1 MLKVTNIKNILI
13 LISFST
19 IANYSRDGW
28 IYMTVKTN
36 GENFINK
43 KFPKMTFYYGSKG
56 NIGTEIKKYEEILN
70 KEKDIEDICIKI
82 EDTEKITSLKRF
94 FKKCNG
100 LIKIDMSEFI
110 AKNIEN
116 LNSMFDGCK
125 NLEYVNV
132 SNWETKKLEKA
143 DNLFKNCIKLEKIE
157 GLNDWNVCHVVD
169 MCSMFKNCESLEYL
183 DLNNWRPVNVKWYK
197 QMFAGCKKLK
207 ILKFNYL
214 KNLKTN
220 STIFSALFPFS
231 SLSSIILFLN
241 VVIIGV
247 LGVLGNI
254 LLSQTVAQI
263 ASFILFLLYLFIN
276 SILLD
281 GGYDNFFD
289 YGKLKMRSMFNGCSK
304 LKFLSLT
311 KSILETKGRYN
322 LGKSSCFLKS
332 CNDLIAVSINP
343 DSIKRIG
350 YFSNKNVYFCC
361 KKGEKEILNE
371 ITKNKYDSRI
381 IECDLKEVD
390 KFFEENIDLDY
401 ENLKNK
407 FEKIFLNIPD
417 DEQLENPK
425 NNENLEKEEEK

>member
-19 IANYSRDGW
+19 IVNYSKDGW

-36 GENFINK
+36 GEKFINK
-43 KFPKMTFYYGSKG
+43 KFSKMTFYYGTKG
-56 NIGTEIKKYEEILN
+56 NIGTEIKKYKEILN
-70 KEKDIEDICIKI
+70 SEKNIENICIKI

-110 AKNIEN
+110 ARNIEN
-116 LNSMFDGCK
+116 LNQMFNKCE

-132 SNWETKKLEKA
+132 SNWETKKLKKA
-143 DNLFKNCIKLEKIE
+143 DELFKNCKRLKKID
-157 GLNDWNVCHVVD
+157 GLNDWDVYHVVD

-183 DLNNWRPVNVKWYK
+183 DLNNWRPVHVKWYK
-197 QMFAGCKKLK
+197 QMFAGCKNLK

-214 KNLKTN
+214 DNLYTKTSWVIN
-220 STIFSALFPFS
+220 AIPFYDVQNFIS
-231 SLSSIILFLN
+231 FL
-241 VVIIGV
+241 
-247 LGVLGNI
+247 
-254 LLSQTVAQI
+254 
-263 ASFILFLLYLFIN
+263 FILYISFLLMGEQTEPAFTLAVLLWVIRFIVRSVSGIN
-276 SILLD
+276 NFY
-281 GGYDNFFD
+281 GYNL
-289 YGKLKMRSMFNGCSK
+289 LKMRSMFNGCSN
-304 LKFLSLT
+304 LKYLSLN
-311 KSILETKGRYN
+311 KSILKTKGRYL
-322 LGKSSCFLKS
+322 LGKSACFLKS

-390 KFFEENIDLDY
+390 KFFEKNIDLDY

-407 FEKIFLNIPD
+407 FEKNFLNISD
-417 DEQLENPK
+417 NEKLENSK
-425 NNENLEKEEEK
+425 NKENLEKEEE

>member
-1 MLKVTNIKNILI
+1 MTNIKNILI

-43 KFPKMTFYYGSKG
+43 IFPKMTFYKGIKG
-56 NIGTEIKKYEEILN
+56 NIGKMLNTIEEIN
-70 KEKDIEDICIKI
+70 NVEKEFIDICIKVEEI
-82 EDTEKITSLKRF
+82 EKITSLKCY
-94 FKKCNG
+94 FKKCSG
-100 LIKIDMSEFI
+100 LIKIDLSEFI
-110 AKNIEN
+110 AENIKN

-143 DNLFKNCIKLEKIE
+143 DNLFKNCIKLKKIE
-157 GLNDWNVCHVVD
+157 GLNDWEVYNVVD

-220 STIFSALFPFS
+220 STIFSALFPFA
-231 SLSSIILFLN
+231 SLSGIINVIPFCFIMIFLLNIYFALGGSIITLPIVPLASVSIN
-241 VVIIGV
+241 G
-247 LGVLGNI
+247 I
-254 LLSQTVAQI
+254 LV
-263 ASFILFLLYLFIN
+263 
-276 SILLD
+276 D
-281 GGYDNFFD
+281 VGYDNFLD
-289 YGKLKMRSMFNGCSK
+289 YRKLKMRSMFNGCSK
-304 LKFLSLT
+304 LKYISLN
-311 KSILETKGRYN
+311 KSILETKGRYT
-322 LGKSSCFLKS
+322 LGKSACFLKS
-332 CNDLIAVSINP
+332 CNNLIAVSINP

-350 YFSNKNVYFCC
+350 YFANKNVYFCC

-381 IECDLKEVD
+381 VECDLNEVD
-390 KFFEENIDLDY
+390 NFFEKNIDLDY
-401 ENLKNK
+401 ENLKDK

-417 DEQLENPK
+417 NEKLENQK
-425 NNENLEKEEEK
+425 NKESLEKEE

>member
-1 MLKVTNIKNILI
+1 MTNIKNILI

-43 KFPKMTFYYGSKG
+43 IFPKMTFYKGIKG
-56 NIGTEIKKYEEILN
+56 NIGKMLNTIEEIN
-70 KEKDIEDICIKI
+70 NVEKEFIDICIKVEEI
-82 EDTEKITSLKRF
+82 EKITSLKCY
-94 FKKCNG
+94 FKECSG
-100 LIKIDMSEFI
+100 LIKIDLSEFI
-110 AKNIEN
+110 AENIKN

-143 DNLFKNCIKLEKIE
+143 DNLFKNCIKLKKIE
-157 GLNDWNVCHVVD
+157 GLNDWEVYNVVD

-220 STIFSALFPFS
+220 STILNAFVPLS
-231 SLSSIILFLN
+231 SLSSIILLTSSILIFYLGSIN
-241 VVIIGV
+241 KKTAIVNLIYTLV
-247 LGVLGNI
+247 L
-254 LLSQTVAQI
+254 LLS
-263 ASFILFLLYLFIN
+263 
-276 SILLD
+276 LD
-281 GGYDNFFD
+281 WGYDNFFD

-311 KSILETKGRYN
+311 KSILETNGRYN
-322 LGKSSCFLKS
+322 LGKSACFLKS

-407 FEKIFLNIPD
+407 FEKKFVPISDN
-417 DEQLENPK
+417 EKLENETNDK
-425 NNENLEKEEEK
+425 ILEKEE

>member
-1 MLKVTNIKNILI
+1 MTNIKNILI

-43 KFPKMTFYYGSKG
+43 IFPKMTFYKGIKG
-56 NIGTEIKKYEEILN
+56 NIGKMLNTIEEIN
-70 KEKDIEDICIKI
+70 NVEKEFIDICIKVEEI
-82 EDTEKITSLKRF
+82 EKITSLKCY
-94 FKKCNG
+94 FKECSG
-100 LIKIDMSEFI
+100 LIKIDLSEFI
-110 AKNIEN
+110 AENIKN

-143 DNLFKNCIKLEKIE
+143 DNLFKNCIKLKKIE
-157 GLNDWNVCHVVD
+157 GLNDWEVYNVVD

-214 KNLKTN
+214 ENLRTN
-220 STIFSALFPFS
+220 STIFSALFPFA
-231 SLSSIILFLN
+231 SLSGIINVIPFFFIMTFLL
-241 VVIIGV
+241 IIHFA
-247 LGVLGNI
+247 LGGNI
-254 LLSQTVAQI
+254 IIFAIVPL
-263 ASFILFLLYLFIN
+263 ASVSINGILV
-276 SILLD
+276 D
-281 GGYDNFFD
+281 VGYDNFLD
-289 YGKLKMRSMFNGCSK
+289 YRKLKMRSMFNGCSK
-304 LKFLSLT
+304 LKYISLN
-311 KSILETKGRYN
+311 KSILETKGRYT
-322 LGKSSCFLKS
+322 LGKSACFLKS
-332 CNDLIAVSINP
+332 CNDLIAVTVNTN
-343 DSIKRIG
+343 SIKRIG
-350 YFSNKNVYFCC
+350 YFANKNVYFCC

-371 ITKNKYDSRI
+371 ITKNKYDFRI

-407 FEKIFLNIPD
+407 FEKNFLNIPD
-417 DEQLENPK
+417 NEKIENSK
-425 NNENLEKEEEK
+425 NKENLEKEE

>member
-1 MLKVTNIKNILI
+1 MTNIKNILI

-43 KFPKMTFYYGSKG
+43 IFPKMTFYKGIKG
-56 NIGTEIKKYEEILN
+56 NIGKMLNTIEEIN
-70 KEKDIEDICIKI
+70 NVEKEFIDICIKVEEI
-82 EDTEKITSLKRF
+82 EKITSLKCY
-94 FKKCNG
+94 FKECSG
-100 LIKIDMSEFI
+100 LIKIDLSEFI
-110 AKNIEN
+110 AENIKN

-214 KNLKTN
+214 ENLKTN
-220 STIFSALFPFS
+220 STIFSALFPFA
-231 SLSSIILFLN
+231 SLSGIINVIPFFFIVTFLSIIHVALGGS
-241 VVIIGV
+241 IITEI
-247 LGVLGNI
+247 I
-254 LLSQTVAQI
+254 LPLVSVSI
-263 ASFILFLLYLFIN
+263 NGILV
-276 SILLD
+276 D
-281 GGYDNFFD
+281 VGYDNFLD
-289 YGKLKMRSMFNGCSK
+289 YRKLKMRSMFNGCSK
-304 LKFLSLT
+304 LKYLSLN
-311 KSILETKGRYN
+311 KSILETKGRYT
-322 LGKSSCFLKS
+322 LGKSACFLKS
-332 CNDLIAVSINP
+332 CNDLIAVTVNTN
-343 DSIKRIG
+343 SIKRIG
-350 YFSNKNVYFCC
+350 YFANKNVYFCC

-407 FEKIFLNIPD
+407 FEKNFLNISD
-417 DEQLENPK
+417 NEKLENQK
-425 NNENLEKEEEK
+425 NKESLEKKE

>member
-1 MLKVTNIKNILI
+1 MTNIKNILI

-43 KFPKMTFYYGSKG
+43 IFPKMTFYKGIKG
-56 NIGTEIKKYEEILN
+56 NIGKMLNTIEEIN
-70 KEKDIEDICIKI
+70 NVEKEFIDICIKVEEI
-82 EDTEKITSLKRF
+82 EKITSLKCY
-94 FKKCNG
+94 FKECSG
-100 LIKIDMSEFI
+100 LIKIDLSEFI
-110 AKNIEN
+110 AENIKN

-143 DNLFKNCIKLEKIE
+143 DNLFKNCIKLKKIE
-157 GLNDWNVCHVVD
+157 GLNDWKVCHVVD

-214 KNLKTN
+214 ENLKTN
-220 STIFSALFPFS
+220 STIFSALFPFA
-231 SLSSIILFLN
+231 SLSGIINVIPFFFIVTFLSIIHVALGGS
-241 VVIIGV
+241 IITEI
-247 LGVLGNI
+247 I
-254 LLSQTVAQI
+254 LPLVSVSI
-263 ASFILFLLYLFIN
+263 NGILV
-276 SILLD
+276 D
-281 GGYDNFFD
+281 VGYDNFLD
-289 YGKLKMRSMFNGCSK
+289 YRKLKMRSMFNGCSK
-304 LKFLSLT
+304 LKYLSLN
-311 KSILETKGRYN
+311 KSILETKGRYT
-322 LGKSSCFLKS
+322 LGKSACFLKS
-332 CNDLIAVSINP
+332 CNDLIAVTVNTN
-343 DSIKRIG
+343 SIKRIG
-350 YFSNKNVYFCC
+350 YFANKNVYFCC

-371 ITKNKYDSRI
+371 ITKNKYDFRI

-407 FEKIFLNIPD
+407 FEKNFLNIPD
-417 DEQLENPK
+417 NEKIENSK
-425 NNENLEKEEEK
+425 NKENLEKEE

>member
-1 MLKVTNIKNILI
+1 MTNIKNILI

-43 KFPKMTFYYGSKG
+43 IFPKMTFYKGIKG
-56 NIGTEIKKYEEILN
+56 NIGKMLNTIEEIN
-70 KEKDIEDICIKI
+70 NVEKEFIDICIKVEEI
-82 EDTEKITSLKRF
+82 EKITSLKCY
-94 FKKCNG
+94 FKKCSG
-100 LIKIDMSEFI
+100 LIKIDLSEFI
-110 AKNIEN
+110 AENIKN

-143 DNLFKNCIKLEKIE
+143 DNLFKNCVELKKID

-220 STIFSALFPFS
+220 STIFSALFPFA
-231 SLSSIILFLN
+231 SLSGIINVIPFCFIMIFLLNIYFALGGSIITLPIVPLASVSIN
-241 VVIIGV
+241 G
-247 LGVLGNI
+247 I
-254 LLSQTVAQI
+254 LV
-263 ASFILFLLYLFIN
+263 
-276 SILLD
+276 D
-281 GGYDNFFD
+281 VGYDNFLD
-289 YGKLKMRSMFNGCSK
+289 YRKLKMRSMFNGCSK
-304 LKFLSLT
+304 LKYISLN
-311 KSILETKGRYN
+311 KSILETKGRYT
-322 LGKSSCFLKS
+322 LGKSACFLKS
-332 CNDLIAVSINP
+332 CNNLIAVSINP

-350 YFSNKNVYFCC
+350 YFANKNVYFCC

-381 IECDLKEVD
+381 VECDLNEVD
-390 KFFEENIDLDY
+390 NFFEKNIDLDY
-401 ENLKNK
+401 ENLKDK

-417 DEQLENPK
+417 NEKLENQK
-425 NNENLEKEEEK
+425 NKESLEKEE

>member
-1 MLKVTNIKNILI
+1 MVKVTNIKNILI
-13 LISFST
+13 LICFST

-36 GENFINK
+36 GEKFINK
-43 KFPKMTFYYGSKG
+43 EFSKMTFFYGTKG
-56 NIGTEIKKYEEILN
+56 NIGTEITEVEEILN
-70 KEKDIEDICIKI
+70 KGKDIEDICIKI
-82 EDTEKITSLKRF
+82 EDTEKIISLKRF

-110 AKNIEN
+110 ARNIEN
-116 LNSMFDGCK
+116 LNQMFNKCE

-132 SNWETKKLEKA
+132 SNWKTKKLKKA
-143 DNLFKNCIKLEKIE
+143 DELFKNCKRLKKID

-220 STIFSALFPFS
+220 STILNAFVPLS
-231 SLSSIILFLN
+231 SLSSIILLTSSILIFYLGSIN
-241 VVIIGV
+241 KKTAIVNLIYTLV
-247 LGVLGNI
+247 L
-254 LLSQTVAQI
+254 LLS
-263 ASFILFLLYLFIN
+263 
-276 SILLD
+276 LD
-281 GGYDNFFD
+281 WGYDNFFD

-311 KSILETKGRYN
+311 KSILETNGRYN
-322 LGKSSCFLKS
+322 LGKSACFLKS

-371 ITKNKYDSRI
+371 ITKNRYDSRI

-407 FEKIFLNIPD
+407 FEKKFVPISDN
-417 DEQLENPK
+417 EKLENETNDK
-425 NNENLEKEEEK
+425 ILEKEE

>member
-1 MLKVTNIKNILI
+1 MTNIKNILI

-43 KFPKMTFYYGSKG
+43 IFPKMTFYKGIKG
-56 NIGTEIKKYEEILN
+56 NIGKMLNTIEEIN
-70 KEKDIEDICIKI
+70 NVEKEFIDICIKVEEI
-82 EDTEKITSLKRF
+82 EKITSLKCY
-94 FKKCNG
+94 FKKCSG
-100 LIKIDMSEFI
+100 LIKIDLSEFI
-110 AKNIEN
+110 AENIKN
-116 LNSMFDGCK
+116 LNSMFDDCK

-143 DNLFKNCIKLEKIE
+143 DNLFKNCIKLKKIE
-157 GLNDWNVCHVVD
+157 GLNDWKVYNVVD
-169 MCSMFKNCESLEYL
+169 ICSMFKNCESLEYL

-214 KNLKTN
+214 ENLKTN
-220 STIFSALFPFS
+220 STIFSALFPFA
-231 SLSSIILFLN
+231 SLSGIINVIPFFFIVTFLSIIHVALGGS
-241 VVIIGV
+241 IITEI
-247 LGVLGNI
+247 I
-254 LLSQTVAQI
+254 LPL
-263 ASFILFLLYLFIN
+263 ASVSINGILV
-276 SILLD
+276 D
-281 GGYDNFFD
+281 VGYDNFLD
-289 YGKLKMRSMFNGCSK
+289 YRKLKMRSMFNGCSK
-304 LKFLSLT
+304 LKYLSLN

-322 LGKSSCFLKS
+322 LGKSACFLKS
-332 CNDLIAVSINP
+332 CNELVSVTVNP
-343 DSIKRIG
+343 NNIKRIG

-371 ITKNKYDSRI
+371 ITKNRYDSRI

-407 FEKIFLNIPD
+407 FEKKFVPISDN
-417 DEQLENPK
+417 EKLENEI
-425 NNENLEKEEEK
+425 NEKILEKEE

>member
-1 MLKVTNIKNILI
+1 
-13 LISFST
+13 
-19 IANYSRDGW
+19 
-28 IYMTVKTN
+28 MTVKTN

-110 AKNIEN
+110 TKNIEN

-214 KNLKTN
+214 ENLKTN
-220 STIFSALFPFS
+220 STIFSAFFPFA
-231 SLSSIILFLN
+231 SLSGIINVIPFCFIMIFLLNIYFALGGSIITLPIVPLASVSIN
-241 VVIIGV
+241 G
-247 LGVLGNI
+247 I
-254 LLSQTVAQI
+254 LV
-263 ASFILFLLYLFIN
+263 
-276 SILLD
+276 D
-281 GGYDNFFD
+281 VGYDNFLD
-289 YGKLKMRSMFNGCSK
+289 YRKLKMRSMFNGCSK
-304 LKFLSLT
+304 LKYISLN
-311 KSILETKGRYN
+311 KSILETKGRYT
-322 LGKSSCFLKS
+322 LGKSACFLKS
-332 CNDLIAVSINP
+332 CNNLIAVSINP

-350 YFSNKNVYFCC
+350 YFANKNVYFCC
-361 KKGEKEILNE
+361 KKGGKEILNE

-407 FEKIFLNIPD
+407 FEKKFVPISDN
-417 DEQLENPK
+417 EKLENET
-425 NNENLEKEEEK
+425 NEKILEKEE

>member
-36 GENFINK
+36 GEKFINK
-43 KFPKMTFYYGSKG
+43 EFSKMTFFYGTKG
-56 NIGTEIKKYEEILN
+56 NIGTEITEVEEILN
-70 KEKDIEDICIKI
+70 KGKDIEDICIKI

-110 AKNIEN
+110 ARNIEN
-116 LNSMFDGCK
+116 LNQMFNKCE

-132 SNWETKKLEKA
+132 SNWKTKKLKKA
-143 DNLFKNCIKLEKIE
+143 DELFKNCKRLKKID

-220 STIFSALFPFS
+220 STILNAFVPLS
-231 SLSSIILFLN
+231 SLSSIILLTSSILIFYLGSIN
-241 VVIIGV
+241 KKTAIVNLIYTLV
-247 LGVLGNI
+247 L
-254 LLSQTVAQI
+254 LLS
-263 ASFILFLLYLFIN
+263 
-276 SILLD
+276 LD
-281 GGYDNFFD
+281 WGYDNFFD

-311 KSILETKGRYN
+311 KSILETNGRYN
-322 LGKSSCFLKS
+322 LGKSACFLKS

-407 FEKIFLNIPD
+407 FEKKFVPISDN
-417 DEQLENPK
+417 EKLENETNDK
-425 NNENLEKEEEK
+425 ILEKEE

>member
-13 LISFST
+13 LISFSS

-28 IYMTVKTN
+28 IYMTIKTN
-36 GENFINK
+36 GEKFINK
-43 KFPKMTFYYGSKG
+43 KFPKMIFYYGTKG

-110 AKNIEN
+110 ARNIEN
-116 LNSMFDGCK
+116 LNQMFNKCE

-132 SNWETKKLEKA
+132 ANWKTKKLEKT
-143 DNLFKNCIKLEKIE
+143 DELFKNCKRLKKID

-214 KNLKTN
+214 DNLYTKRSWLINGIPFWGVQNLISFLFMFFISKLLTSDVLYALELTMLLWLI
-220 STIFSALFPFS
+220 STIVKSVS
-231 SLSSIILFLN
+231 
-241 VVIIGV
+241 G
-247 LGVLGNI
+247 
-254 LLSQTVAQI
+254 
-263 ASFILFLLYLFIN
+263 IN
-276 SILLD
+276 
-281 GGYDNFFD
+281 NF
-289 YGKLKMRSMFNGCSK
+289 YEYNLLKMRSMFNGCSN
-304 LKFLSLT
+304 LKYLSLN
-311 KSILETKGRYN
+311 KSILKTKGRYL
-322 LGKSSCFLKS
+322 LGKSACFLKS
-332 CNDLIAVSINP
+332 CNDLIAVSINT

-407 FEKIFLNIPD
+407 FEKKFVPISDN
-417 DEQLENPK
+417 EKLENET
-425 NNENLEKEEEK
+425 NEKILEKEEE

>member
-1 MLKVTNIKNILI
+1 MTNIKNILI

-43 KFPKMTFYYGSKG
+43 IFPKMTFYKGIKG
-56 NIGTEIKKYEEILN
+56 NIGKMLNTIEEIN
-70 KEKDIEDICIKI
+70 NVEKEFIDICIKVEEI
-82 EDTEKITSLKRF
+82 EKITSLKCY
-94 FKKCNG
+94 FKECSG
-100 LIKIDMSEFI
+100 LIKIDLSEFI
-110 AKNIEN
+110 AENIKN

-143 DNLFKNCIKLEKIE
+143 DNLFKNCIKLKKIE
-157 GLNDWNVCHVVD
+157 GLNDWKVYNVVD
-169 MCSMFKNCESLEYL
+169 ICSMFKNCESLEYL

-214 KNLKTN
+214 ENLKTN
-220 STIFSALFPFS
+220 STIFSALFPFA
-231 SLSSIILFLN
+231 SLSGIINVIPFFFIVTFLSIIHVALGGS
-241 VVIIGV
+241 IITEI
-247 LGVLGNI
+247 I
-254 LLSQTVAQI
+254 LPL
-263 ASFILFLLYLFIN
+263 ASVSINGILV
-276 SILLD
+276 D
-281 GGYDNFFD
+281 VGYDNFLD
-289 YGKLKMRSMFNGCSK
+289 YRKLKMRSMFNGCSK
-304 LKFLSLT
+304 LKYLSLN
-311 KSILETKGRYN
+311 KSILETKGRYT
-322 LGKSSCFLKS
+322 LGKSACFLKS
-332 CNDLIAVSINP
+332 CNDLIAVTVNTN
-343 DSIKRIG
+343 SIKRIG
-350 YFSNKNVYFCC
+350 YFANKNVYFCC

-371 ITKNKYDSRI
+371 ITKNKYDFRI

-407 FEKIFLNIPD
+407 FEKKFVPISDN
-417 DEQLENPK
+417 EKLENEI
-425 NNENLEKEEEK
+425 NEKILEKEE

>member
-1 MLKVTNIKNILI
+1 MIKVTNIKNILI

-36 GENFINK
+36 GEKFINK

-70 KEKDIEDICIKI
+70 KGKDIEDICIKI

-110 AKNIEN
+110 ARNIEN
-116 LNSMFDGCK
+116 LNQVFNKCE

-132 SNWETKKLEKA
+132 ANWKTKKLEKA
-143 DNLFKNCIKLEKIE
+143 DELFKNCKRLKKID
-157 GLNDWNVCHVVD
+157 GLNDWDVCHVVD

-214 KNLKTN
+214 DNLYTKISWLIN
-220 STIFSALFPFS
+220 GFPFWGVQNLIPFFLILRIS
-231 SLSSIILFLN
+231 YSLTLTFALWII
-241 VVIIGV
+241 
-247 LGVLGNI
+247 
-254 LLSQTVAQI
+254 
-263 ASFILFLLYLFIN
+263 SFIVKNVSGIN
-276 SILLD
+276 
-281 GGYDNFFD
+281 NF
-289 YGKLKMRSMFNGCSK
+289 YEYNLLKMRSMFNGCSN
-304 LKFLSLT
+304 LKYLSLN
-311 KSILETKGRYN
+311 KSILKTKGRYL
-322 LGKSSCFLKS
+322 LGKSACFLKS

-350 YFSNKNVYFCC
+350 YFANKKVYFCC

-371 ITKNKYDSRI
+371 ITKSRYDSRI

-407 FEKIFLNIPD
+407 FEKNFLNIPD
-417 DEQLENPK
+417 NEKLENQK
-425 NNENLEKEEEK
+425 NKENLEKEE

>member
-1 MLKVTNIKNILI
+1 MTNIKNILI

-43 KFPKMTFYYGSKG
+43 IFPKMTFYKGIKG
-56 NIGTEIKKYEEILN
+56 NIGKMLNTIEEIN
-70 KEKDIEDICIKI
+70 NVEKEFIDICIKVEEI
-82 EDTEKITSLKRF
+82 EKITSLKCY
-94 FKKCNG
+94 FKECSG
-100 LIKIDMSEFI
+100 LIKIDLSEFI
-110 AKNIEN
+110 AENIKN

-143 DNLFKNCIKLEKIE
+143 DNLFKNCIKLKKIE
-157 GLNDWNVCHVVD
+157 GLNDWEVYNVVD

-214 KNLKTN
+214 ENLKTN

-231 SLSSIILFLN
+231 SLSNIILSLGFF
-241 VVIIGV
+241 IIV
-247 LGVLGNI
+247 KLVHD
-254 LLSQTVAQI
+254 LLMASPIVGQI
-263 ASFILFLLYLFIN
+263 VPFFTSLLYFFIN

-281 GGYDNFFD
+281 CGYDNFFD

-311 KSILETKGRYN
+311 KSILETNGRYN
-322 LGKSSCFLKS
+322 LGKNACFLKS

-350 YFSNKNVYFCC
+350 YFANKNVYLCC

-371 ITKNKYDSRI
+371 ITKNRYDSRI

-407 FEKIFLNIPD
+407 FEKKFVPISDN
-417 DEQLENPK
+417 EKLENEI
-425 NNENLEKEEEK
+425 NEKILEKEE

>member
-1 MLKVTNIKNILI
+1 MTNIKNILI

-43 KFPKMTFYYGSKG
+43 IFPKMTFYKGIKG
-56 NIGTEIKKYEEILN
+56 NIGKMLNTIEEIN
-70 KEKDIEDICIKI
+70 NVERKTIDICIKVEGI
-82 EDTEKITSLKRF
+82 EKITSLKCY
-94 FKKCNG
+94 FKKCSG
-100 LIKIDMSEFI
+100 LIKIDLSEFI
-110 AKNIEN
+110 AENIKN

-143 DNLFKNCIKLEKIE
+143 DNLFKNCIKLKKID

-197 QMFAGCKKLK
+197 QMFAGCKNLK

-220 STIFSALFPFS
+220 STIFSALFPFA
-231 SLSSIILFLN
+231 SLSGIINVIPLFFIMTFLLIIHDVALGGSIITLPIVPLASVSIN
-241 VVIIGV
+241 G
-247 LGVLGNI
+247 I
-254 LLSQTVAQI
+254 LV
-263 ASFILFLLYLFIN
+263 
-276 SILLD
+276 D
-281 GGYDNFFD
+281 VGYDNFLD
-289 YGKLKMRSMFNGCSK
+289 YRKLKMRSMFNGCSK
-304 LKFLSLT
+304 LKYISLN
-311 KSILETKGRYN
+311 KSILETKGRYT
-322 LGKSSCFLKS
+322 LGKSACFLKS
-332 CNDLIAVSINP
+332 CNNLIAVSINP

-350 YFSNKNVYFCC
+350 YFANKNVYFCC

-381 IECDLKEVD
+381 VECDLNEVD
-390 KFFEENIDLDY
+390 NFFEKNIDLDY
-401 ENLKNK
+401 ENLKDK

-417 DEQLENPK
+417 NEKLENQK
-425 NNENLEKEEEK
+425 NKESLEKEE

>member
-1 MLKVTNIKNILI
+1 MTNIKNILI

-43 KFPKMTFYYGSKG
+43 IFPKMTFYKGIKG
-56 NIGTEIKKYEEILN
+56 NIGKMLNTIEEIN
-70 KEKDIEDICIKI
+70 NVEKEFIDICIKVEEI
-82 EDTEKITSLKRF
+82 EKITSLKCY
-94 FKKCNG
+94 FKKCSG
-100 LIKIDMSEFI
+100 LIKIDLSEFI
-110 AKNIEN
+110 AENIKN

-169 MCSMFKNCESLEYL
+169 VCSMFKNCESLEYL

-214 KNLKTN
+214 ENLKTN
-220 STIFSALFPFS
+220 STIFSALFPFA
-231 SLSSIILFLN
+231 SLSGIINVIPFFFIVTFLSIIHVALGGS
-241 VVIIGV
+241 IITEI
-247 LGVLGNI
+247 I
-254 LLSQTVAQI
+254 LPLVSVSI
-263 ASFILFLLYLFIN
+263 NGILV
-276 SILLD
+276 D
-281 GGYDNFFD
+281 VGYDNFLD
-289 YGKLKMRSMFNGCSK
+289 YRKLKMRSMFNGCSK
-304 LKFLSLT
+304 LKYLSLN
-311 KSILETKGRYN
+311 KSILETKGRYT
-322 LGKSSCFLKS
+322 LGKSACFLKS
-332 CNDLIAVSINP
+332 CNDLIAVTVNTN
-343 DSIKRIG
+343 SIKRIG
-350 YFSNKNVYFCC
+350 YFANKNVYFCC

-371 ITKNKYDSRI
+371 ITKNKYDFRI

-407 FEKIFLNIPD
+407 FEKNFLNIPD
-417 DEQLENPK
+417 NEKIENSK
-425 NNENLEKEEEK
+425 NKENLEKEE

>member
-1 MLKVTNIKNILI
+1 MVKVTNIKNILI
-13 LISFST
+13 LICFST

-36 GENFINK
+36 GEKFINK
-43 KFPKMTFYYGSKG
+43 EFSKMTFFYGTKG
-56 NIGTEIKKYEEILN
+56 NIGTEITEVEEILN
-70 KEKDIEDICIKI
+70 SEKDIEDICIKI
-82 EDTEKITSLKRF
+82 EDTEKIISLKRF

-110 AKNIEN
+110 ARNIEN
-116 LNSMFDGCK
+116 LNQMFNKCE

-132 SNWETKKLEKA
+132 SNWETKNLKKA
-143 DNLFKNCIKLEKIE
+143 DELFKNCKRLKKID

-183 DLNNWRPVNVKWYK
+183 DLNNWRPVHVKWYK
-197 QMFAGCKKLK
+197 QMLAGCKNLK

-220 STIFSALFPFS
+220 STIFSALVPLS
-231 SLSSIILFLN
+231 SLSSIIITITTILIAYLSCLHK
-241 VVIIGV
+241 IA
-247 LGVLGNI
+247 NI
-254 LLSQTVAQI
+254 VGLIYTLV
-263 ASFILFLLYLFIN
+263 FLFLL
-276 SILLD
+276 D
-281 GGYDNFFD
+281 VGYDNFFD

-322 LGKSSCFLKS
+322 LGKSACFLKS
-332 CNDLIAVSINP
+332 CNDLIAVTINT

-350 YFSNKNVYFCC
+350 YFANKNVYFCC

-407 FEKIFLNIPD
+407 FEKNFLNISD
-417 DEQLENPK
+417 NEKLENSK
-425 NNENLEKEEEK
+425 NKENLEKEE

>member
-1 MLKVTNIKNILI
+1 MVRKIIKNFYLSFILFFTYVPI
-13 LISFST
+13 LVMVVLSLNESKSRVKFTGFS
-19 IANYSRDGW
+19 
-28 IYMTVKTN
+28 
-36 GENFINK
+36 
-43 KFPKMTFYYGSKG
+43 
-56 NIGTEIKKYEEILN
+56 L
-70 KEKDIEDICIKI
+70 
-82 EDTEKITSLKRF
+82 
-94 FKKCNG
+94 
-100 LIKIDMSEFI
+100 
-110 AKNIEN
+110 
-116 LNSMFDGCK
+116 
-125 NLEYVNV
+125 
-132 SNWETKKLEKA
+132 
-143 DNLFKNCIKLEKIE
+143 
-157 GLNDWNVCHVVD
+157 
-169 MCSMFKNCESLEYL
+169 
-183 DLNNWRPVNVKWYK
+183 KWYK

-241 VVIIGV
+241 LVIIGGLAT
-247 LGVLGNI
+247 LGI
-254 LLSQTVAQI
+254 TLLDPIVSQI
-263 ASFILFLLYLFIN
+263 ASLILLLLYLFIN

-332 CNDLIAVSINP
+332 CNDLIAVTINT

-350 YFSNKNVYFCC
+350 YFANKNVYFCC

-425 NNENLEKEEEK
+425 NNENLEKE

>member
-1 MLKVTNIKNILI
+1 MTNIKNILI

-43 KFPKMTFYYGSKG
+43 IFPKMTFYKGIKG
-56 NIGTEIKKYEEILN
+56 NIGKMLNTIEEIN
-70 KEKDIEDICIKI
+70 NVEKEFIDICIKI

-110 AKNIEN
+110 TKNIEN

-143 DNLFKNCIKLEKIE
+143 DNLFKNCINLKKID

-220 STIFSALFPFS
+220 STILNAFVPLS
-231 SLSSIILFLN
+231 SLSSIILLTSSILIFYLGSIN
-241 VVIIGV
+241 KKTAIVNLIYTLV
-247 LGVLGNI
+247 L
-254 LLSQTVAQI
+254 LLS
-263 ASFILFLLYLFIN
+263 
-276 SILLD
+276 LD
-281 GGYDNFFD
+281 WGYDNFFD

-311 KSILETKGRYN
+311 KSILETNGRYN
-322 LGKSSCFLKS
+322 LGKSACFLKS

>member
-13 LISFST
+13 LISFSS

-43 KFPKMTFYYGSKG
+43 KFPKMTFLYGTKG

-214 KNLKTN
+214 DNLYTKSAWLIN
-220 STIFSALFPFS
+220 SIPLYDVQN
-231 SLSSIILFLN
+231 LILFLFI
-241 VVIIGV
+241 VCFSYLATGGDSEDSFG
-247 LGVLGNI
+247 LG
-254 LLSQTVAQI
+254 
-263 ASFILFLLYLFIN
+263 LFLWFIRFIVRSVSGIN
-276 SILLD
+276 NFY
-281 GGYDNFFD
+281 GYNL
-289 YGKLKMRSMFNGCSK
+289 LKMRSMFNGCSN
-304 LKFLSLT
+304 LKYLSLN
-311 KSILETKGRYN
+311 KSILKTKGRYL
-322 LGKSSCFLKS
+322 LGKSACFLKS

-407 FEKIFLNIPD
+407 FEKNFLNIPD
-417 DEQLENPK
+417 NEKLENQK
-425 NNENLEKEEEK
+425 NKESLEKEE

>member
-19 IANYSRDGW
+19 IANCSRDGW

-36 GENFINK
+36 GEKFINEE
-43 KFPKMTFYYGSKG
+43 FPKMTFYYGSKG
-56 NIGTEIKKYEEILN
+56 NIGTEITKVEEILN

-241 VVIIGV
+241 
-247 LGVLGNI
+247 
-254 LLSQTVAQI
+254 
-263 ASFILFLLYLFIN
+263 SFILGGLSILLQAILICGKIAPLFSLLLFLFIN

-322 LGKSSCFLKS
+322 LGKSACFLKS

-417 DEQLENPK
+417 NEKLENSK
-425 NNENLEKEEEK
+425 NKENLEKEE

>member
-1 MLKVTNIKNILI
+1 MTNIKNILI

-43 KFPKMTFYYGSKG
+43 IFPKMTFYKGIKG
-56 NIGTEIKKYEEILN
+56 NIGKMLNTIEEIN
-70 KEKDIEDICIKI
+70 NVEKEFIDICIKVEEI
-82 EDTEKITSLKRF
+82 EKITSLKCY
-94 FKKCNG
+94 FKECSG
-100 LIKIDMSEFI
+100 LIKIDLSEFI
-110 AKNIEN
+110 AENIKN

-143 DNLFKNCIKLEKIE
+143 DNLFKNCIKLKKIE
-157 GLNDWNVCHVVD
+157 GLNDWKVYNVVD
-169 MCSMFKNCESLEYL
+169 ICSMFKNCESLEYL

-214 KNLKTN
+214 ENLKTN
-220 STIFSALFPFS
+220 STIFSALFPFA
-231 SLSSIILFLN
+231 SLSGIINVIPFFFIVTFLSIIHVALGGS
-241 VVIIGV
+241 IITEI
-247 LGVLGNI
+247 I
-254 LLSQTVAQI
+254 LPL
-263 ASFILFLLYLFIN
+263 ASVSINGILV
-276 SILLD
+276 D
-281 GGYDNFFD
+281 VGYDNFLD
-289 YGKLKMRSMFNGCSK
+289 YRKLKMRSMFNGCSK
-304 LKFLSLT
+304 LKYLSLN
-311 KSILETKGRYN
+311 KSILETKGRYT
-322 LGKSSCFLKS
+322 LGKSACFLKS
-332 CNDLIAVSINP
+332 CNDLIAVTVNTN
-343 DSIKRIG
+343 SIKRIG
-350 YFSNKNVYFCC
+350 YFANKNVYFCC

-371 ITKNKYDSRI
+371 ITKNKYDFRI

-407 FEKIFLNIPD
+407 FEKNFLNIPD
-417 DEQLENPK
+417 NEKIENEI
-425 NNENLEKEEEK
+425 NEKILEKEE

>member
-1 MLKVTNIKNILI
+1 MTNIKNILI
-13 LISFST
+13 LISFSS

-28 IYMTVKTN
+28 IYMTIKTN
-36 GENFINK
+36 GEKFINEE
-43 KFPKMTFYYGSKG
+43 FPKMTFYYGTKG

-70 KEKDIEDICIKI
+70 SEKNIEDICIKI

-110 AKNIEN
+110 ARNIEN
-116 LNSMFDGCK
+116 LNQMFNKCE

-132 SNWETKKLEKA
+132 ANWKTKKLEKA
-143 DNLFKNCIKLEKIE
+143 DELFKNCKRLKKID

-214 KNLKTN
+214 DNLYTKRSWLINTCPFWGVQN
-220 STIFSALFPFS
+220 LISFLFMLYISKLLTPDVVYALE
-231 SLSSIILFLN
+231 LTGLLWLISSI
-241 VVIIGV
+241 VKSVSG
-247 LGVLGNI
+247 
-254 LLSQTVAQI
+254 
-263 ASFILFLLYLFIN
+263 IN
-276 SILLD
+276 
-281 GGYDNFFD
+281 NF
-289 YGKLKMRSMFNGCSK
+289 YEYNLLKMRSMFNGCSN
-304 LKFLSLT
+304 LKYLSLN
-311 KSILETKGRYN
+311 KSILKTKGRYL
-322 LGKSSCFLKS
+322 LGKSACFLKS

-407 FEKIFLNIPD
+407 FEKKFVPISDN
-417 DEQLENPK
+417 EKLENET
-425 NNENLEKEEEK
+425 NEKILEKEEE

>member
-1 MLKVTNIKNILI
+1 MINIKNILI

-43 KFPKMTFYYGSKG
+43 IFPKMTFYKGIKG
-56 NIGTEIKKYEEILN
+56 NIGKMLNTIEEIN
-70 KEKDIEDICIKI
+70 NVEKEFIDICIKVEEI
-82 EDTEKITSLKRF
+82 EKITSLKCY
-94 FKKCNG
+94 FKKCSG
-100 LIKIDMSEFI
+100 LIKIDLSEFI
-110 AKNIEN
+110 AENIKN
-116 LNSMFDGCK
+116 LNSMFDDCK

-143 DNLFKNCIKLEKIE
+143 DNLFKNCINLKKID
-157 GLNDWNVCHVVD
+157 GLNDWDVCHVVD

-220 STIFSALFPFS
+220 STIFSALFPFA
-231 SLSSIILFLN
+231 SLSGIINVIPFFLIMAFLSIIHFALEGSIMTFAIVPLASVSIN
-241 VVIIGV
+241 G
-247 LGVLGNI
+247 I
-254 LLSQTVAQI
+254 LV
-263 ASFILFLLYLFIN
+263 
-276 SILLD
+276 D
-281 GGYDNFFD
+281 VGYDNFLD
-289 YGKLKMRSMFNGCSK
+289 YRKLKMRSMFNGCSK
-304 LKFLSLT
+304 LKYISLN
-311 KSILETKGRYN
+311 KSILETKGRYT
-322 LGKSSCFLKS
+322 LGKSACFLKS
-332 CNDLIAVSINP
+332 CNNLIAVSINP
-343 DSIKRIG
+343 NSIKRIG
-350 YFSNKNVYFCC
+350 YFANKNVYFCC

-381 IECDLKEVD
+381 VECDLNEVD
-390 KFFEENIDLDY
+390 NFFEKNIDLDY
-401 ENLKNK
+401 ENLKDK

-417 DEQLENPK
+417 NEKLENQK
-425 NNENLEKEEEK
+425 NKESLEKEE

>member
-1 MLKVTNIKNILI
+1 MLLNIISVTILVF
-13 LISFST
+13 LYT
-19 IANYSRDGW
+19 TNKYSKDGW

-36 GENFINK
+36 GEKFINEE
-43 KFPKMTFYYGSKG
+43 FPKMTFYYGSKG

-132 SNWETKKLEKA
+132 SNWETKKLKKA

-241 VVIIGV
+241 VVIIGGLAT
-247 LGVLGNI
+247 LGI
-254 LLSQTVAQI
+254 TLLDPIVSQI
-263 ASFILFLLYLFIN
+263 ASLILLLLYLFIN

-332 CNDLIAVSINP
+332 CNDLIAVTINP

-407 FEKIFLNIPD
+407 FEKNFLNISD
-417 DEQLENPK
+417 NEKLENSK
-425 NNENLEKEEEK
+425 IKENLEKKE

>member
-13 LISFST
+13 LISFSS
-19 IANYSRDGW
+19 IANYSRYGW

-36 GENFINK
+36 GEKFINK
-43 KFPKMTFYYGSKG
+43 KFSKMTFYYGTKG
-56 NIGTEIKKYEEILN
+56 NIGTKIKKYKEILYS
-70 KEKDIEDICIKI
+70 EKDIEDICIKI

-110 AKNIEN
+110 ARNIEN
-116 LNSMFDGCK
+116 LNQMFNECE

-132 SNWETKKLEKA
+132 SNWETKNLKKA
-143 DNLFKNCIKLEKIE
+143 DELFKNCIKLEKIE

-183 DLNNWRPVNVKWYK
+183 DLNNWRPAHVKWYK

-214 KNLKTN
+214 DNLYTKSAWVIN
-220 STIFSALFPFS
+220 AFFLSNVQNLISFLFIVGFSFLSMDYDYKQAGALAWF
-231 SLSSIILFLN
+231 LCII
-241 VVIIGV
+241 
-247 LGVLGNI
+247 
-254 LLSQTVAQI
+254 
-263 ASFILFLLYLFIN
+263 SFIIKGASGIN
-276 SILLD
+276 NFY
-281 GGYDNFFD
+281 GYNL
-289 YGKLKMRSMFNGCSK
+289 LKMRSMFNGCSN
-304 LKFLSLT
+304 LKYLSLN
-311 KSILETKGRYN
+311 KSILKTKGRYL
-322 LGKSSCFLKS
+322 LGKSACFLKS

-371 ITKNKYDSRI
+371 ITKNRYDSRI

-407 FEKIFLNIPD
+407 FEKKFVPISDN
-417 DEQLENPK
+417 EKLENETNDK
-425 NNENLEKEEEK
+425 ILEKEE